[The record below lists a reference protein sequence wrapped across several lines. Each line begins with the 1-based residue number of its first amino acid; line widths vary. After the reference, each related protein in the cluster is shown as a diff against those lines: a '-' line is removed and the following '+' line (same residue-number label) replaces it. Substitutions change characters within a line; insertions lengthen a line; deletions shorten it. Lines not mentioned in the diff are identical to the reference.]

1 MAITEVKQSLGS
13 WSLRLREDT
22 PRELLDALDYFGHI
36 VISPGKAD
44 PRQYGD
50 NLLTTARYVGV
61 YRGRDAQDEYT
72 LNGAGMAFWLGDEDG
87 KGDVFETAVAP
98 ASASFA
104 TAITSLLP
112 ASGSVTAGTIF
123 SVSGTYTGRHQW
135 ESPRSALTYV
145 CDIFSTATFP
155 VEWRVTGDGK
165 LDAGR
170 IQDLYVTIPTA
181 ILVKRDPGRDLAV
194 VGIQGR
200 MALSTDV
207 EDYTTR
213 VVVLAQGDGESIAT
227 GSANSA
233 SVPYKDIHGNTIK
246 LTRLVSSAET
256 TANNAASVAQLQLN
270 RFTNARSAIRLDSD
284 QFDIKGDFVVGDYIM
299 VFDPDN
305 GFSDSANEVYWRGQP
320 INPIYLRCVEMTW
333 PVPQNW
339 LVAFRDNDGNWFD
352 FSDYY
357 IPESGQTTIGVGDF
371 SRTLTGIGTQPIGT
385 RPTADSSIPAT
396 PVFGTFSTASYQS
409 NNNNDARSSVRVT
422 WTKPLNTD
430 GSVILD
436 GDHFEIRHRLT
447 NTYSYP
453 ITWNAWETLTWNQ
466 AASGTWDRPLSNS
479 AVASAE
485 WRILNVGFDQEQ
497 FLVTDLTV
505 GAEYEF
511 QIRAVDNANPPNRS
525 AWSSS
530 TFITTIGDVIAP
542 STPAAPIVASSTLT
556 IQIEHTLGKATGG
569 TYNLESDLDHLEV
582 HIGGSS
588 SFFADSGTL
597 IGRIPV
603 NKGMMSATV
612 AAIAK
617 FNVENTGNFWVKV
630 KAVDNFGNKSAASA
644 AVQSSITLID
654 SAHIAELTASKISAG
669 TLSANIVLGA
679 AIRTASSGQRVE
691 LNQAG
696 VQLYDSNGDLT
707 VNLTADDANPNF
719 IAINDGL
726 ENTLA
731 SMDSDGNISGQTIM
745 AATDVI
751 IAGDGFLAD
760 LYDPLPKG
768 IVARGVHP
776 KGSADISTTAS
787 VTKGA
792 FELSFIAKTGRFY
805 RVSFVAQINT
815 TFSGA
820 TTEQMAFFLY
830 DGGVD
835 APTLSSTELFRHEFY
850 GPGGTSS
857 GFNTGAL
864 IYSNE
869 FTAGLHRLLIG
880 FNARYGNGALK
891 FGNLPGVFLV
901 EDIGGSALVTDTL
914 VLNDGSGISSPNSTT
929 PYTTTYNGT
938 WYQTYKGDF
947 SQKTD
952 TTANQ
957 GQYTSTD
964 GNQRSLIG
972 FDYAAIQSDLNGATI
987 TTCSVTLY
995 AEHWYLNAGGT
1006 AVIGTHDYTAKP
1018 STWADSRVIQDRVQS
1033 ASWPKPGKRT
1043 VSLGTTIGNDFKSG
1057 IATGIALGPGPTT
1070 STTYYGKF
1078 SGTTASTTG
1087 NRPVLTITYTK

>member
-1 MAITEVKQSLGS
+1 MTITEVKQALGS

-22 PRELLDALDYFGHI
+22 PRELLDALEYFGHI

-87 KGDVFETAVAP
+87 KGDVFETAVTP

-104 TAITSLLP
+104 SAITSLLP
-112 ASGSVTAGTIF
+112 VSGAVTAGTIH

-135 ESPRSALTYV
+135 ESPRSAITYV

-155 VEWRVTGDGK
+155 VEWRVNGDGT

-170 IQDLYVTIPTA
+170 IQDLYVTTPTA
-181 ILVKRDPGRDLAV
+181 ILVKRDPGRDLSV

-227 GSANSA
+227 GDANA
-233 SVPYKDIHGNTIK
+233 VSVPYKDIHGNTIK

-256 TANNAASVAQLQLN
+256 TANNADAVAQLQLN

-352 FSDYY
+352 LSDYY

-396 PVFGTFSTASYQS
+396 PVFGTFSTAAYQS
-409 NNNNDARSSVRVT
+409 NTYNDARASVRVV
-422 WTKPLNTD
+422 WTEPLNTD

-436 GDHFEIRHRLT
+436 GDHYEIRYRLT
-447 NTYSYP
+447 NTFSYP

-479 AVASAE
+479 LVTASE
-485 WRILNVGFDQEQ
+485 WRVLTVGFDQEQ
-497 FLVTDLTV
+497 FTVHDLTV

-530 TFITTIGDVIAP
+530 TFITTSSDVIAP
-542 STPAAPIVASSTLT
+542 STPAAPIVASSV
-556 IQIEHTLGKATGG
+556 IGIIVKHELGKATGG
-569 TYNLESDLDHLEV
+569 TFNLESDLDHLEV
-582 HIGGSS
+582 HVGGSS

-597 IGRIPV
+597 IGRITA
-603 NKGMMSATV
+603 NKGMMRASIEAV
-612 AAIAK
+612 ANFKIQ
-617 FNVENTGNFWVKV
+617 NTSDVWVKV

-644 AVQSSITLID
+644 AVQSSATLID
-654 SAHIAELTASKISAG
+654 SAYISELTASKISAG
-669 TLSANIVLGA
+669 TLSANVVLGA
-679 AIRTASSGQRVE
+679 SIQTASSGQRVE
-691 LNQAG
+691 LNQNG

-726 ENTLA
+726 ENTVA
-731 SMDSDGNISGQTIM
+731 SIDSDGNVSGQTIT

-751 IAGDGFLAD
+751 IAGESFTDD
-760 LYDPLPKG
+760 LYSPLPKG
-768 IVARGVHP
+768 IVARGFSDDNLTVAAGAISGYIELAFTAEAGRIYQVGITGQHDVSV
-776 KGSADISTTAS
+776 SATGARQLWDVRDGGADVPTTAS
-787 VTKGA
+787 PA
-792 FELSFIAKTGRFY
+792 IASTWLLENGTANFN
-805 RVSFVAQINT
+805 S
-815 TFSGA
+815 
-820 TTEQMAFFLY
+820 
-830 DGGVD
+830 GGV
-835 APTLSSTELFRHEFY
+835 
-850 GPGGTSS
+850 
-857 GFNTGAL
+857 L
-864 IYSNE
+864 IATQE
-869 FTAGLHRLLIG
+869 FTSGLHRLLWTLTG
-880 FNARYGNGALK
+880 GSVAGNYSIR
-891 FGNLPGVFLV
+891 GVDDRSYIWV
-901 EDIGGSALVTDTL
+901 EDKGDATL
-914 VLNDGSGISSPNSTT
+914 VPNTAVPNDGGGVDSGVVTN
-929 PYTTTYNGT
+929 YTTTYNGS
-938 WYQTYKGDF
+938 WYQTYKGDGT
-947 SQKTD
+947 QKTD

-957 GQYTSTD
+957 GQYSSSD

-972 FDYAAIQSDLNGATI
+972 FDYAKIQNDLNGATI
-987 TTCSVTLY
+987 TACSVTLY

-1018 STWADSRVIQDRVQS
+1018 STWTDSRVNQNRVQS
-1033 ASWPKPGKRT
+1033 SGWPKPGKRT
-1043 VSLGTTIGNDFKSG
+1043 VSLGTTIGTEFKTGVSK
-1057 IATGIALGPGPTT
+1057 GIALGPGPTT

-1078 SGTTASTTG
+1078 SGTTASTVG
-1087 NRPVLTITYTK
+1087 NRPTLTITYTK